1 VARARYG
8 DESFADANLDT
19 QRGIVGFLAKG
30 ELAGGVWDVLDVSRA
45 WSVCMR
51 AILAEFYSHPWS
63 WNEIG
68 FGGPAYPRG
77 FMRIGPL
84 AVREPFEK
92 RGAADEDPVRIAD
105 RMQP

>member
-1 VARARYG
+1 
-8 DESFADANLDT
+8 
-19 QRGIVGFLAKG
+19 
-30 ELAGGVWDVLDVSRA
+30 
-45 WSVCMR
+45 MR